1 MWVGGCVTAPAA
13 WASGSSA
20 LASRGPWSRR
30 CRGTR
35 GPARSRERPCHGDAG
50 VYTDRRKRPHG
61 AVLGHSC
68 TLLRRCGQAWGQ
80 RSVHR
85 LAKIAFRSRFG
96 AFVYTVA
103 TQGSRKLRRELRRVA
118 RVPQPPWCAGG
129 APSVAI
135 FSWLKELCAVRKLRP
150 TRWTKH
156 LVSPCLRY
164 ALVLVHA
171 NVVVRRRHL
180 TAWQSCRQLYILDG
194 CHLPA
199 SVMG

>member
-1 MWVGGCVTAPAA
+1 MGSCVTAPAA
-13 WASGSSA
+13 WASGPSA
-20 LASRGPWSRR
+20 LASRGPWGHRY
-30 CRGTR
+30 RGTR

-50 VYTDRRKRPHG
+50 VYTDRRKRPYG

-85 LAKIAFRSRFG
+85 LAKMASRSRFG

-103 TQGSRKLRRELRRVA
+103 TQGSRELRRVA

-135 FSWLKELCAVRKLRP
+135 FSWLKELCAVRELRP
-150 TRWTKH
+150 HVGQNTSSPPTYATRLCWYTRMSS
-156 LVSPCLRY
+156 LTGAALRHGR
-164 ALVLVHA
+164 AAARLID
-171 NVVVRRRHL
+171 L
-180 TAWQSCRQLYILDG
+180 TAAACL
-194 CHLPA
+194 HLRL
-199 SVMG
+199 GDIRK